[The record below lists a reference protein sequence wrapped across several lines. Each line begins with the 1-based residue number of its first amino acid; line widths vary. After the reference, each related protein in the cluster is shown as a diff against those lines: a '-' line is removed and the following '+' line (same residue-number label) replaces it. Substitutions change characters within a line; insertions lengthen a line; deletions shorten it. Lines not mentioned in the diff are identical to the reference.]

1 MHERSQTDLRL
12 RRAVA
17 ADAAEMADVYL
28 HAFGATYDFP
38 PAHTEDEVRAW
49 VAGHLVQEL
58 EAWVATE
65 GDDIVALL
73 ALSEEVVEQLYVRPG
88 RTGEGIGGR
97 LAELAKERRPGGLE
111 LWTFQVNDGARRFYA
126 AHGFEEVEWTD
137 GSGNE
142 EGQPDVRFV
151 WRPVR

>member
-1 MHERSQTDLRL
+1 MNERLQPGLQL
-12 RRAVA
+12 RRAIA
-17 ADAAEMADVYL
+17 ADAEAMADVYL
-28 HAFGATYDFP
+28 GAFEATYDFP

-49 VAGHLVQEL
+49 MAGHLVEVL
-58 EAWVATE
+58 EAWVAAD

-73 ALSEEVVEQLYVRPG
+73 ALSEGVVEQLYVRPG

-97 LAELAKERRPGGLE
+97 LVELAKERHPAGLE

-142 EGQPDVRFV
+142 EGQPDVRFA
-151 WRPVR
+151 WRPIR